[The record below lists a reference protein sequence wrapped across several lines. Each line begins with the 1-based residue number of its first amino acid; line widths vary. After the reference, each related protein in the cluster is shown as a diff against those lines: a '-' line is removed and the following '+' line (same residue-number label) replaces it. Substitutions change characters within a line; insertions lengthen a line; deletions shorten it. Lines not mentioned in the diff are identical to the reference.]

1 MTKKSISTAS
11 WGALAAGAVLV
22 AGALVGTSV
31 IHDHAVRGS
40 EQLTFANSY
49 NLNHHHNAC
58 GTALVQQQLVASD
71 SELQLTVF
79 PSSQLGGDAERVASL
94 LDGDI
99 DIDLQGSSALASVYE
114 PIGVMDMAYV
124 FDNPDHLFEWFDSEA
139 SQQVKDDFEEAT
151 GAKILGVWYL
161 GDRTFS
167 ANAPVRTP
175 EDLQGLRLRYPETP
189 AHLASA
195 AAVGA
200 EPVAVAFEE
209 VYLSLQQGLV
219 DGQENPISLTAE
231 NSLDEVVDSVS
242 LSRHAVGSQL
252 IIVAG
257 DTWERLSEQEQADLQ
272 AAISDVRAQNRQ
284 CADEDEQETMTRW
297 KEQGT
302 PEIIEDVD
310 REAFMEK
317 AHAYWEENLSP
328 EELEVYN
335 SIRSV
340 K

>member
-1 MTKKSISTAS
+1 
-11 WGALAAGAVLV
+11 
-22 AGALVGTSV
+22 
-31 IHDHAVRGS
+31 
-40 EQLTFANSY
+40 
-49 NLNHHHNAC
+49 
-58 GTALVQQQLVASD
+58 
-71 SELQLTVF
+71 
-79 PSSQLGGDAERVASL
+79 
-94 LDGDI
+94 
-99 DIDLQGSSALASVYE
+99 
-114 PIGVMDMAYV
+114 MDY
-124 FDNPDHLFEWFDSEA
+124 
-139 SQQVKDDFEEAT
+139 
-151 GAKILGVWYL
+151 
-161 GDRTFS
+161 
-167 ANAPVRTP
+167 
-175 EDLQGLRLRYPETP
+175 
-189 AHLASA
+189 
-195 AAVGA
+195 
-200 EPVAVAFEE
+200 
-209 VYLSLQQGLV
+209 
-219 DGQENPISLTAE
+219 
-231 NSLDEVVDSVS
+231 VS